1 MGYSNPTTSAE
12 YTLPAS
18 TELIGSTIANA
29 AYYTSDVYAQSLTV
43 AAKCKV
49 TDVTVESGG
58 KMTKATMA
66 AASSGTFT
74 GVTVGNSGEVR
85 LGNYNNASNF
95 TVLSGGKL
103 YTGSSVYLHNADIR
117 AGATY
122 SRLDSTRIGGRQT
135 NIEQGVT
142 YALGKVMGAD
152 FYISG
157 GVVRNLDVT
166 VKTVLGS
173 TYKELNIYELV
184 VSGGFVNSGARMVV
198 SRTNNTDDDAE
209 VYDLT
214 VRTGGSA
221 SFQSGLLVSNLKA
234 ETGASVGLGGAV
246 CIDIDIAAGVTM
258 NYGASNTLYLGG
270 GKTTIASGVVTSN
283 RLGADFA
290 ATSGIGTDLEVSDTY
305 NINILSG
312 FTVSSGN
319 VLAGGMLTLQSGGAA
334 REFTVSGANAWLVA
348 SQNAAVADIT
358 VTDGGRMKTS
368 GTGAIVTGLE
378 IDNGGAASFG
388 QGNTVTDLTVLSGGT
403 LYTGNNFRL
412 YNAVLSSGA
421 TWSKT
426 NTALVGGRSTD
437 IERGVNFGLVKLGDD
452 FYVSG
457 GVVRNL
463 DLTSRTVGGAA
474 YNQLHLLEVTV
485 SGGFVNENTRLVVSS
500 TNNTDDDAEVYDLTV
515 RTGGSASFQAG
526 LLVSNLKVETGTSI
540 GLGGDGVKCIDLDIA
555 AGATV
560 NFGSNKNINLGGAR
574 TTIASGVVTNSI
586 LGADFA
592 ADAGVGTDL
601 EVANTYNVN
610 ILDGFTVSNGNVL
623 AGGTLNVSGG
633 GGASAVTVQSNGSLN
648 AASGGVLT
656 DISAAAG
663 KVTVTK
669 GALLQG
675 GNTNLAEGTLYYG
688 NTAVAGH
695 ATNGVLEGLA
705 IDNAQYSVGDGI
717 VAKGAVLNNGS
728 ARLSAF
734 GGAGVS
740 NALVLAGAVICNA
753 GATGSMDDV
762 TISGGQMNLSG
773 TAQAN
778 RTMVS
783 KGTFYINAGGT
794 VATGTEVFSGGTLN
808 INYKP
813 SSNIDANGAKI
824 ENTTLHAGGKL
835 TFTAGIT
842 TVDTGDLLT
851 LDFTG
856 GNAITINN
864 LSLIDAGTTVRV
876 KGIANAG
883 TYTLGTAGTLTPGAT
898 LENGLYVA
906 TVANGSTYT
915 DAFAGLSYTLDGTTL
930 TTEAFSADVNVAAAL
945 TVNGRNINGAD
956 RAATWTAET
965 GVTSGSVIL
974 AGTMTAGSAW
984 LELDGYNGG
993 AGTTLYGA
1001 QGDTFADGTV
1011 NINAKSGSLRN
1022 LAAGANAGGTVK
1034 AVNLTFAGAELDG
1047 TGYAGGFGNV
1057 TGKTA
1062 TTITTGTFAKDF
1074 YAGALANKLTTT
1086 TSVGDVAITVA
1097 GGTFDGNIYGASA
1110 VKTDSTK
1117 GTGTRHTAGD
1127 VTLTVTGG
1135 ASTKG
1140 NQACIFA
1147 GGYATGNATGT
1158 VYKVDSVTATISGG
1172 DWGTACGGRGVFGGV
1187 MASGVEAQVLG
1198 AVNIT
1203 ISGDATMG
1211 NVYGGGWAQK
1221 TGAKSIVG
1229 NVNINIAGGTVT
1241 NVFGG
1246 GSHSTSGGTTETGD
1260 VTITVS
1266 GGDITGAIY
1275 ARGQLD
1281 GDITGTANVIFTGSD
1296 GFDCDVFGYSYVGG
1310 AASDA
1315 HLSFSSYTGE
1325 FAGSIGGFNS
1335 ITFDGV
1341 TAMTLDTAANDIS
1354 NGAWEFDFTERDAS
1368 LSGSSL
1374 LTWSGADFTNDTI
1387 KVTFADDTQ
1396 AQGGWN
1402 IATVAEAFSGTTFNV
1417 EVDGAEIASG
1427 LAYGGQIASGDYAGW
1442 GFELESGVLKFKNL
1456 ASA

>member
-29 AYYTSDVYAQSLTV
+29 AYYTGDVYAQSLTV
-43 AAKCKV
+43 ASKCKV

-58 KMTKATMA
+58 KMTKATMS

-122 SRLDSTRIGGRQT
+122 SRLDSTRIGGRLT
-135 NIEQGVT
+135 NIQQGVT
-142 YALGKVMGAD
+142 YALGNVMGAD

-166 VKTVLGS
+166 VKKVLGS

-221 SFQSGLLVSNLKA
+221 SFQSGLLVSNLKV

-270 GKTTIASGVVTSN
+270 GKTTIASGVVTSD

-319 VLAGGMLTLQSGGAA
+319 VLAGGTLTLQSGGAA

-412 YNAVLSSGA
+412 YNAVLSTGA

-426 NTALVGGRSTD
+426 NAALVGGRSTD
-437 IERGVNFGLVKLGDD
+437 IGRGVNFGLVKLGDD

-463 DLTSRTVGGAA
+463 DLTSKTVGGAA

-500 TNNTDDDAEVYDLTV
+500 TDSADDAEVYDLTV

-560 NFGSNKNINLGGAR
+560 NFGSNKNINLGGAQ

-592 ADAGVGTDL
+592 ADTGVGTDL

-610 ILDGFTVSNGNVL
+610 ILDGFTVLSGNVS
-623 AGGTLNVSGG
+623 AGGTLNLSSG
-633 GGASAVTVQSNGSLN
+633 GGASATTIQS
-648 AASGGVLT
+648 
-656 DISAAAG
+656 D
-663 KVTVTK
+663 
-669 GALLQG
+669 GAL
-675 GNTNLAEGTLYYG
+675 N
-688 NTAVAGH
+688 
-695 ATNGVLEGLA
+695 
-705 IDNAQYSVGDGI
+705 
-717 VAKGAVLNNGS
+717 
-728 ARLSAF
+728 
-734 GGAGVS
+734 
-740 NALVLAGAVICNA
+740 VLAGATVSDLVA
-753 GATGSMDDV
+753 ATGARVDFVRDALFTGADTNVAASTFYYDGAADALGFSIQDGVVKDLGSDGNAYRIRLGDGLVVSDAVVRDDWRISAFGDATVSGAEVIVGGTTSAAVLLKGSNTAYDV
-762 TISGGQMNLSG
+762 TLTGGGVYQAVLNLDGTGASASGTVVNSGGKLG
-773 TAQAN
+773 IGAA
-778 RTMVS
+778 
-783 KGTFYINAGGT
+783 AGG
-794 VATGTEVFSGGTLN
+794 
-808 INYKP
+808 
-813 SSNIDANGAKI
+813 I
-824 ENTTLHAGGKL
+824 ENTVVKAGGNL
-835 TFTAGIT
+835 LFSAGTAAS
-842 TVDTGDLLT
+842 TGKLLT
-851 LDFTG
+851 LDFTDG
-856 GNAITINN
+856 SSVNINK
-864 LSLIDAGTTVRV
+864 LDLIGSTTRV
-876 KGIANAG
+876 EADGLAVGG
-883 TYTLGTAGTLTPGAT
+883 TYTLTTGTATTTLSVCCDSTAVYDNAVRGGT
-898 LENGLYVA
+898 
-906 TVANGSTYT
+906 
-915 DAFAGLSYTLDGTTL
+915 SYTNAFLGKTWDFSTGKSIVVTEFNIGAAKAVASTITNADTALNGT
-930 TTEAFSADVNVAAAL
+930 
-945 TVNGRNINGAD
+945 D
-956 RAATWTAET
+956 RAAKWDADTAYT
-965 GVTSGSVIL
+965 ASVTLADNSL
-974 AGTMTAGSAW
+974 AGDAW
-984 LELDGYNGG
+984 LEIDGTDVST
-993 AGTTLYGA
+993 ALYGA
-1001 QGDTFADGTV
+1001 SGNYGHV
-1011 NINAKSGSLRN
+1011 INIEAKSGTIRN
-1022 LAAGANAGGTVK
+1022 LAAGAATGGSVAGVK
-1034 AVNLTFAGAELDG
+1034 LTLDG
-1047 TGYAGGFGNV
+1047 ADVTGAAYAGGFGNV
-1057 TGKTA
+1057 TGEVKTQ
-1062 TTITTGTFAKDF
+1062 ITSGTFAKDF
-1074 YAGALANKLTTT
+1074 YAGALANKLTSTT
-1086 TSVGDVAITVA
+1086 DVGDISMTITS
-1097 GGTFDGNIYGASA
+1097 GTFSGNIYGASS

-1135 ASTKG
+1135 ETTKG
-1140 NQACIFA
+1140 TQACFFA
-1147 GGYATGNATGT
+1147 GGYATGDATGT
-1158 VYKVDSVTATISGG
+1158 VYKVDSVTLDISGG
-1172 DWGTACGGRGVFGGV
+1172 SWGTAAGGRGVFGGV
-1187 MASGVEAQVLG
+1187 FASGVEAQVVG
-1198 AVNIT
+1198 KVNISV
-1203 ISGDATMG
+1203 SGDATMG
-1211 NVYGGGWAQK
+1211 NLYGGGWAQK

-1229 NVNINIAGGTVT
+1229 DVNINISGGTVT

-1246 GSHSTSGGTTETGD
+1246 GSHSTSGGNTFAGN

-1266 GGDITGAIY
+1266 GGNVTGAIF
-1275 ARGQLD
+1275 ARGQLA
-1281 GDITGTANVIFTGSD
+1281 GDATEAAEVIFKGATD
-1296 GFDCDVFGYSYVGG
+1296 FTCDVFGYSYVRGGDG
-1310 AASDA
+1310 AA
-1315 HLSFSSYTGE
+1315 LSFSGYTGE
-1325 FAGSIGGFNS
+1325 FSGAIGGFDG
-1335 ITFDGV
+1335 ITFDGT
-1341 TAMTLDTAANDIS
+1341 TAMTLDTATADIS
-1354 NGAWEFDFTERDAS
+1354 NGAWEFDFTERTETLA
-1368 LSGSSL
+1368 GTSL
-1374 LTWSGADFTNDTI
+1374 LTWNNADFENDRI
-1387 KVTFADDTQ
+1387 VVDFADDTQ

-1402 IATVAEAFSGTTFNV
+1402 IATVAERFSGTTFDV
-1417 EVDGAEIASG
+1417 EVGSTEIATG
-1427 LAYGGQIASGDYAGW
+1427 LAYNQQIASGDYQGW
-1442 GFELESGVLKFKNL
+1442 GFTLESGVLKFKNL
-1456 ASA
+1456 ANA